1 MKPLFFLVSLL
12 FPWQLLATAA
22 DVVEPQTKTET
33 TAAKLP
39 AAVKTTDTSTGE
51 EKSVQS
57 KAPTKSTEAELQDSP
72 AVITLTP
79 ENKQSA
85 EPVNVEPTQPIKSDT
100 SKPSEPEVDTS
111 KVLGTEAAK
120 PAELP
125 KTQQEKQLAV
135 AQAEQAVIQA
145 KEALTLKQQ
154 VKAKQSRE
162 SLAVIEQLIKAY
174 NARNIDAFISMYDEN
189 VEFYA
194 FPNELLFKGKEKL
207 IARYGIMFKKL
218 KCIKSSPIKRIVH
231 GNIVI
236 DHELSETCSTDPNV
250 VDKRGELISSYQV
263 ENGKITKVL
272 FFR

>member
-1 MKPLFFLVSLL
+1 MKSLFFSVSLL
-12 FPWQLLATAA
+12 LSWQPYAAQTEESVTAA
-22 DVVEPQTKTET
+22 QSQEAKIKAEP
-33 TAAKLP
+33 
-39 AAVKTTDTSTGE
+39 
-51 EKSVQS
+51 
-57 KAPTKSTEAELQDSP
+57 LQDSA

-79 ENKQSA
+79 ENTKQSTPA
-85 EPVNVEPTQPIKSDT
+85 NSTPANIEPTQPIVVDPNKNNMI
-100 SKPSEPEVDTS
+100 EVVDTS
-111 KVLGTEAAK
+111 KVLGSEAAK
-120 PAELP
+120 PAQQP
-125 KTQQEKQLAV
+125 KTQQEKAQAV
-135 AQAEQAVIQA
+135 AQADQAVAQA
-145 KEALTLKQQ
+145 KDALTLKQQ

-174 NARNIDAFISMYDEN
+174 NARNIEAFVKMYDEN

-218 KCIKSSPIKRIVH
+218 KCIKSSPIKRIVY

-236 DHELSETCSTDPNV
+236 DHELSETCSTDENV
-250 VDKRGELISSYQV
+250 IDKRSEFVSSYEI

>member
-1 MKPLFFLVSLL
+1 MKSLLFAVSLL
-12 FPWQLLATAA
+12 LSWQLVSAEAGQNKEA
-22 DVVEPQTKTET
+22 
-33 TAAKLP
+33 
-39 AAVKTTDTSTGE
+39 
-51 EKSVQS
+51 EKKQQS
-57 KAPTKSTEAELQDSP
+57 KQTQTTSAALQDSV

-79 ENKQSA
+79 EKAEQS
-85 EPVNVEPTQPIKSDT
+85 EPTDIEPTQPIVVDPDKDNMI
-100 SKPSEPEVDTS
+100 EVVDTS
-111 KVLGTEAAK
+111 KVLGNEAAK

-125 KTQQEKQLAV
+125 KTQQEKAQAV
-135 AQAEQAVIQA
+135 AQADQAVAQA
-145 KEALTLKQQ
+145 KQALTLKQQ
-154 VKAKQSRE
+154 AKAKQSRE

-174 NARNIDAFISMYDEN
+174 NARNIEAFVKMYDEN

-218 KCIKSSPIKRIVH
+218 KCIKSSPIKRIVY

-236 DHELSETCSTDPNV
+236 DHELSETCSTDKRV
-250 VDKRGELISSYQV
+250 VDKRAEFVSSYEI